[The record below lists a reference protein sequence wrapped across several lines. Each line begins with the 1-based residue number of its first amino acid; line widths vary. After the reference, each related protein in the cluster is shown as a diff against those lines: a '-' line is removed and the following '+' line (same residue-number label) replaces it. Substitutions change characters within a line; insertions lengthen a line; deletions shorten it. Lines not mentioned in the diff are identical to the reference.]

1 VGAYVAQ
8 VDRVLAAGQGLF
20 PASTGPGSV
29 GGGGEPGL
37 PSPPPKSGL
46 NVGVSGAGE
55 DYRQSWRGVAALDVQ
70 TTGSA
75 ADGKAENERGQAGAT
90 GVRQTAQSQAAAI
103 APATGSPAGVKLL
116 VSSMDE
122 RLAAMQREIDT
133 TKAQNR
139 LLATRLRQIAAAYRT
154 AASPMGGMGAMMSGR
169 GGAPAGLGSLG
180 GLGGGGMPNLG
191 GLTTAPASALSR
203 LSGMG
208 NALAAGAAGGGPAA
222 GMPAGGG
229 PVLTR
234 NSSPRDV
241 AARII
246 WEAHRRKYSRDDA
259 IAFVSTSMQ
268 EDGLDPDTVSP
279 NGKWVGPFQ
288 QDAGYKGR
296 YDPNEN
302 IEEFFNRLDTKRS
315 SGGWSDNIWKNIF
328 WLQQAPAA
336 SSADAAYATGRKGYL
351 MEIQSRVLSATRLYN
366 DLTAA

>member
-1 VGAYVAQ
+1 VAQ
-8 VDRVLAAGQGLF
+8 EDRVLAAGQGVF
-20 PASTGPGSV
+20 AASTGPGSV
-29 GGGGEPGL
+29 GGGEPAVP
-37 PSPPPKSGL
+37 PSPPKSGL
-46 NVGVSGAGE
+46 NVGVAGAGE

-70 TTGSA
+70 TNGGA
-75 ADGKAENERGQAGAT
+75 ADGKSENERGQAGAT

-122 RLAAMQREIDT
+122 RLAAMQREIET

-139 LLATRLRQIAAAYRT
+139 LLATRLRQIAAAYRNAAAT
-154 AASPMGGMGAMMSGR
+154 APMGGGSALGGMGGAM
-169 GGAPAGLGSLG
+169 G
-180 GLGGGGMPNLG
+180 GLRGFGGGMPNLG
-191 GLTTAPASALSR
+191 GLAAAPASALSR

-208 NALAAGAAGGGPAA
+208 NPLAAGAAGGEPAA

-246 WEAHRRKYSRDDA
+246 WEAHRRNYSRDDA

-288 QDAGYKGR
+288 QDAGYKG
-296 YDPNEN
+296 
-302 IEEFFNRLDTKRS
+302 
-315 SGGWSDNIWKNIF
+315 G
-328 WLQQAPAA
+328 
-336 SSADAAYATGRKGYL
+336 
-351 MEIQSRVLSATRLYN
+351 V
-366 DLTAA
+366 